1 MYGILPMDPHGH
13 CSEHLT
19 PGLSFIGYYDN
30 GQPKGPCWRQLVG
43 GSWMYGIL
51 NENGEFTGAAN
62 MAYIYQD
69 LELAMVGNY
78 NKGLLVSIIF
88 KTSCYISP
96 FGVIFQNIVYIKK
109 KLVQIIEI

>member
-51 NENGEFTGAAN
+51 KENGEFTGTAN

-78 NKGLLVSIIF
+78 NKGLLVSIILKKIVATFLLLGLFF
-88 KTSCYISP
+88 KILCIS
-96 FGVIFQNIVYIKK
+96 QNKAGTNY
-109 KLVQIIEI
+109 